1 MSSGAPPNATAP
13 PSSVAYP
20 AGYGAA
26 NATDN
31 VTDLTRWCVI
41 NTTVRPD
48 DWPESPPPMPPGGW
62 RPPYHLSPP
71 PSPPP
76 PPYRAPP
83 PPPPPPHPPD
93 LTLNLTYPPAPAPPV
108 YPLWVPCNDTVAGAD
123 DRALL
128 FGAVDANHPGV
139 VAGAILFAIF
149 SLAYVAWRRH
159 ERFERL
165 RLSTVPTFEG
175 EVARWRVLKRAK
187 RTFEAMEEKARRDAE
202 DAAGAPAGGYDS
214 DDSEFGHKV
223 MGTRRKRKL
232 TWEEWAIDL
241 ATRAMEEAKKR
252 LLAALVKYAG
262 WKVKKKRR
270 KEAEGDGDEAGSGSD
285 SDSEEEEE
293 EYADHSRDE
302 FQQMFGLTGES
313 EWEERLLAL
322 MDSDGNGTID
332 YKEFVVGLGILGTP
346 AEGSPDDAAPAGT
359 FANFCFKLIDVGEED
374 GEEGYVSREEVLSVI
389 WRYVRFVEA
398 ETIER
403 LEALRAKENVR
414 RLGDLRGPTADASEG
429 DPGASTR
436 AAAADVEA
444 GLPPPAPR
452 HADRMMYRPNQDHA
466 RAFAARRTA
475 LEELTSW
482 AEEEAMRREARLSG
496 RDEADARAFR
506 DAARWR
512 AAVAGV
518 RRRMSDAAATLRAR
532 YPARIT
538 PREFTRI
545 VTDIPEPFR
554 PADALYRKFKPYLR
568 ACAHV
573 VRVVPGLKLEEL
585 RAAHSAAVW
594 REEQNPAWAFE
605 AIAKKHKE
613 NGDGLEVE
621 AAATGEATRRPS
633 ASASRGPSSRGPS
646 TRLGTSSA
654 DQRDP
659 ELLAE
664 LAGMARSRASA
675 AYVPSR
681 ARRGNDAKNASALT
695 AAASVGDRSAE
706 MRVGRDGAV
715 RRSRGTLGPRVA
727 GRSGAASRD
736 ARARVASLAA
746 MPPEHAVEQLSHV
759 SDRARILAMR
769 MLAPE
774 DAARVARAMAPRPRA
789 ETLPELDPRVETL
802 VTEMLKK
809 EPPGREAKAGRSERT
824 ARINNVGGFDTLGE
838 RDARWMDRT
847 RARAPLEAVD
857 ANAVETGGTFFGGAG
872 AESGARFPSD
882 DDAGFAEQ
890 DAARARR
897 DVLDE
902 DEAYVYMGGVDGA
915 GDGAWAPREDRFR

>member
-1 MSSGAPPNATAP
+1 M
-13 PSSVAYP
+13 
-20 AGYGAA
+20 
-26 NATDN
+26 
-31 VTDLTRWCVI
+31 
-41 NTTVRPD
+41 
-48 DWPESPPPMPPGGW
+48 
-62 RPPYHLSPP
+62 
-71 PSPPP
+71 
-76 PPYRAPP
+76 
-83 PPPPPPHPPD
+83 
-93 LTLNLTYPPAPAPPV
+93 
-108 YPLWVPCNDTVAGAD
+108 
-123 DRALL
+123 
-128 FGAVDANHPGV
+128 
-139 VAGAILFAIF
+139 
-149 SLAYVAWRRH
+149 
-159 ERFERL
+159 
-165 RLSTVPTFEG
+165 
-175 EVARWRVLKRAK
+175 LKRAK

-270 KEAEGDGDEAGSGSD
+270 KEAEGDGDEEGSGSD

-414 RLGDLRGPTADASEG
+414 RLGDLRGPTDAASEG

-436 AAAADVEA
+436 DAAADVEA

-538 PREFTRI
+538 PREFARI

-568 ACAHV
+568 ACAYV

-605 AIAKKHKE
+605 AIAKKRH
-613 NGDGLEVE
+613 NDGDGIEVE
-621 AAATGEATRRPS
+621 AAATGEATRRPR
-633 ASASRGPSSRGPS
+633 ASSRGPS

-695 AAASVGDRSAE
+695 ATASVGDRSAE

-715 RRSRGTLGPRVA
+715 RRSRGRSVRGR
-727 GRSGAASRD
+727 GRSGAASPTSRGRRVARGDAPGTRGGATEPRQRPRADPGDAD
-736 ARARVASLAA
+736 ARAG
-746 MPPEHAVEQLSHV
+746 
-759 SDRARILAMR
+759 
-769 MLAPE
+769 
-774 DAARVARAMAPRPRA
+774 
-789 ETLPELDPRVETL
+789 
-802 VTEMLKK
+802 
-809 EPPGREAKAGRSERT
+809 GRRE
-824 ARINNVGGFDTLGE
+824 GGE
-838 RDARWMDRT
+838 
-847 RARAPLEAVD
+847 
-857 ANAVETGGTFFGGAG
+857 
-872 AESGARFPSD
+872 
-882 DDAGFAEQ
+882 
-890 DAARARR
+890 
-897 DVLDE
+897 
-902 DEAYVYMGGVDGA
+902 
-915 GDGAWAPREDRFR
+915 GDGAEAQGGDAPGARPASGDARDGDAQKRTPGARGESGSVGTRGAYK